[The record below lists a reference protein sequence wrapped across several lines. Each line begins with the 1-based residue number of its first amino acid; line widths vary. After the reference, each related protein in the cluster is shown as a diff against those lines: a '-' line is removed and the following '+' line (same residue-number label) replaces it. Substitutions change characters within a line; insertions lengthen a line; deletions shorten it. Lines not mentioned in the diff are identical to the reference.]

1 MDENKYREVIQFA
14 AEKEV
19 RAYEFYVKAAGMTP
33 YSGAKELF
41 GELAQEE
48 DRHRK
53 LLQEMRIGKVLQL
66 RLAPVPDLKIS
77 DYLVEEELQPD
88 ADYAA
93 ILRVAMKMEERSL
106 RLYNDLRDANEDED
120 LRKLFTFLAQQ
131 EARHKL
137 RLEKVYDE
145 EILK

>member
-1 MDENKYREVIQFA
+1 MDENKYGEVIQFA

-41 GELAQEE
+41 EELAQEE
-48 DRHRK
+48 GRHRK
-53 LLQEMRIGKVLQL
+53 LLQEIRIEKVLQV
-66 RLAPVPDLKIS
+66 RLDPVQDLKIS
-77 DYLVEEELQPD
+77 DYLMEEELQPD

-93 ILRVAMKMEERSL
+93 ILRVAMKMEEHSL
-106 RLYNDLRDANEDED
+106 RLYNDLRDANKDDD

>member
-1 MDENKYREVIQFA
+1 MDEDKYREVVRFA

-19 RAYEFYVKAAGMTP
+19 QAYEFYMKAAEMTP

-41 GELAQEE
+41 GELAGEE
-48 DRHRK
+48 KRHRE
-53 LLQEMRIGKVLQL
+53 LLQEIRIEKVLQL
-66 RLAPVPDLKIS
+66 RLDPVPDLKIS

-88 ADYAA
+88 ADYAS
-93 ILRVAMKMEERSL
+93 ILRVAMKMEEHSL
-106 RLYNDLRDANEDED
+106 HLYNDLRDAAGDED

>member
-1 MDENKYREVIQFA
+1 MDESKYREVIQFA
-14 AEKEV
+14 VDKEV
-19 RAYEFYVKAAGMTP
+19 RAFEFYVKAAEMTP

-48 DRHRK
+48 GRHRK
-53 LLQEMRIGKVLQL
+53 LLQEIRIEKVLQA
-66 RLAPVPDLKIS
+66 RLDPVPDLKIS

-88 ADYAA
+88 ADYAST
-93 ILRVAMKMEERSL
+93 LRVAMKMEERSM
-106 RLYNDLRDANEDED
+106 RLYNDLRDANEDDD
-120 LRKLFTFLAQQ
+120 LRKLFAFLAQQ

-137 RLEKVYDE
+137 KLEKVYDE